1 MQLNEKNEPQPNS
14 QLPLTGIRVLDL
26 CDLRGQSCGRM
37 LADLGAE
44 VILVEPPAGMSSRRR
59 APVVDSQSLY
69 FATHNANKLSVQLDL
84 ENQEGKNN
92 FLTLVRS
99 SDMLIDGGDK
109 NIWEMLST
117 SHAQLRSI
125 YPDLIILSITDFG
138 LQGPYKDF
146 TATESVH
153 MAMSTVLSRSGT
165 NGSPP
170 LLPPGELALETAA
183 IQAAW
188 VALLAYWQRSH
199 NGKGDL
205 LDFSINDAIAQTI
218 DPGVGASGNVAAGR
232 TAIEVATHGRP
243 EVNFIPGKL
252 PSVALL
258 YPIFKCADG
267 HIRICVL
274 DPRQWR
280 SMSEWLGPDHP
291 FTHPKFRVAINR
303 LLNID
308 AINKLMANLFENQT
322 REHLFAQ
329 GQKRGIPI
337 ASINLPSEVFDNDH
351 FVQRNLFTK
360 IDIGGKKGKAP
371 SGYFCID
378 GRRIGINTLAPKL
391 GANTQDL
398 LSSPKVKDALPVTG
412 GESRKPL
419 GEILVLDLGVIV
431 AGGDLGRL
439 FADQGATVIKVE
451 NKAYPDGLRQSIDNN
466 PVPIS
471 FAQANRNK
479 KSLGLNLRSDK
490 GRELFLCLAKDADV
504 VISNF
509 KPGTM
514 ESLGLGY
521 EILREINP
529 GIICAES
536 SAMGSAGPQARTMGY
551 GPLVRAS
558 TALSGL
564 WRYPEKDMGFGDCLT
579 IFPDHF
585 VARVSATAILAK
597 LIQRKTTGVGGF
609 IDTSQAECII
619 NVLASEFLRE
629 SIAPGS
635 LKPMGNHSEFDAPN
649 SLYPCAGK
657 DEWCAISVTSDEQWQ
672 GLCRSMKRSDLSNNS
687 SYQTTAGR
695 LEYRTA
701 IEETVANWCKSRSPY
716 EVMNLCQKQGVPA
729 GNMLRLSEFIEN
741 PHYSSRNFF
750 RKLHQPTVG
759 RAIETDNGPV
769 AFSDNIPPPQIQPAP
784 ALAEHTREL
793 MSTLIG
799 LSDIEIDILI
809 ASGDLEIS
817 EKEIGAMQQKVK
829 TLAINSVIKIVL
841 KYQELK
847 YLFKRVNDSKLMD

>member
-1 MQLNEKNEPQPNS
+1 M
-14 QLPLTGIRVLDL
+14 
-26 CDLRGQSCGRM
+26 
-37 LADLGAE
+37 
-44 VILVEPPAGMSSRRR
+44 
-59 APVVDSQSLY
+59 
-69 FATHNANKLSVQLDL
+69 
-84 ENQEGKNN
+84 
-92 FLTLVRS
+92 
-99 SDMLIDGGDK
+99 
-109 NIWEMLST
+109 
-117 SHAQLRSI
+117 
-125 YPDLIILSITDFG
+125 
-138 LQGPYKDF
+138 
-146 TATESVH
+146 
-153 MAMSTVLSRSGT
+153 
-165 NGSPP
+165 
-170 LLPPGELALETAA
+170 
-183 IQAAW
+183 
-188 VALLAYWQRSH
+188 
-199 NGKGDL
+199 
-205 LDFSINDAIAQTI
+205 
-218 DPGVGASGNVAAGR
+218 
-232 TAIEVATHGRP
+232 
-243 EVNFIPGKL
+243 
-252 PSVALL
+252 
-258 YPIFKCADG
+258 
-267 HIRICVL
+267 
-274 DPRQWR
+274 
-280 SMSEWLGPDHP
+280 
-291 FTHPKFRVAINR
+291 
-303 LLNID
+303 
-308 AINKLMANLFENQT
+308 
-322 REHLFAQ
+322 
-329 GQKRGIPI
+329 
-337 ASINLPSEVFDNDH
+337 
-351 FVQRNLFTK
+351 
-360 IDIGGKKGKAP
+360 
-371 SGYFCID
+371 
-378 GRRIGINTLAPKL
+378 
-391 GANTQDL
+391 
-398 LSSPKVKDALPVTG
+398 
-412 GESRKPL
+412 
-419 GEILVLDLGVIV
+419 
-431 AGGDLGRL
+431 
-439 FADQGATVIKVE
+439 IKVE

-490 GRELFLCLAKDADV
+490 GRELFLRLAKDADV

-585 VARVSATAILAK
+585 AARVSATAILAK

-609 IDTSQAECII
+609 IDISQAECII

-635 LKPMGNHSEFDAPN
+635 LKPMGNQSEFDAPN

-672 GLCRSMKRSDLSNNS
+672 GLCRSMKRSDLGNNS

-701 IEETVANWCKSRSPY
+701 IEETVANWCRSRSPY

-799 LSDIEIDILI
+799 LSDLEIDILI

-817 EKEIGAMQQKVK
+817 KKEIGAMQQKVK
-829 TLAINSVIKIVL
+829 TLAINSAIKIVL

-847 YLFKRVNDSKLMD
+847 YFFKRVNDSKLMD

>member
-1 MQLNEKNEPQPNS
+1 MQLNEINKPQPNS

-44 VILVEPPAGMSSRRR
+44 VILVEPPEGMSSRRR

-69 FATHNANKLSVQLDL
+69 FATHNANKFSVQLDL
-84 ENQEGKNN
+84 ASQEGKKD

-109 NIWEMLST
+109 SIWGMLST
-117 SHAQLRSI
+117 SHSQLRSI

-153 MAMSTVLSRSGT
+153 MAMSTVLSRSGS

-205 LDFSINDAIAQTI
+205 LDFSINDAIAQTF
-218 DPGVGASGNVAAGR
+218 DPGVGAAGSAAAGR
-232 TAIEVATHGRP
+232 TPIEVAPHGRP

-274 DPRQWR
+274 NPRQWR
-280 SMSEWLGPDHP
+280 GMSEWLGPDHP
-291 FTHPKFRVAINR
+291 FTHPKFGVTGTRF
-303 LLNID
+303 LNID
-308 AINKLMANLFENQT
+308 AINKLMASLFENQT
-322 REHLFAQ
+322 REHLVAE

-337 ASINLPSEVFDNDH
+337 ASINLPDEVFDNEH
-351 FVQRNLFTK
+351 FEQRNLFTK
-360 IDIGGKKGKAP
+360 IDIGGKKAKAP

-398 LSSPKVKDALPVTG
+398 LSSAKVKAALPVTG
-412 GESRKPL
+412 EESRKPL
-419 GEILVLDLGVIV
+419 GGILVLDLGIIV
-431 AGGDLGRL
+431 AGGELGRL

-451 NKAYPDGLRQSIDNN
+451 NKAYSDGLRQSLDNN

-471 FAQANRNK
+471 FAQTNRNK

-490 GRELFLCLAKDADV
+490 GKEIFLRLAKDADV

-521 EILREINP
+521 EVLREINP

-564 WRYPEKDMGFGDCLT
+564 WRYPEKEMGFGDCVT

-585 VARVSATAILAK
+585 AARVSATAILAK
-597 LIQRKTTGVGGF
+597 LIQRKTTAVGGF
-609 IDTSQAECII
+609 IDTSQAECIV
-619 NVLASEFLRE
+619 NALASEFLRE

-635 LKPMGNHSEFDAPN
+635 LKPMGNQSEFDAPN

-657 DEWCAISVTSDEQWQ
+657 DEWCAISVTNNDQWQ
-672 GLCRSMKRSDLSNNS
+672 GLCRAMNRADLADNTN
-687 SYQTTAGR
+687 YQTSEGR
-695 LEYRTA
+695 LEHRID
-701 IEETVANWCKSRSPY
+701 IEDIVTRWCKSRSPY
-716 EVMNLCQKQGVPA
+716 AVMNLCQTQGVPA

-741 PHYSSRNFF
+741 PHYNARNFF

-759 RAIETDNGPV
+759 RAIETENGPV
-769 AFSDNIPPPQIQPAP
+769 GFSDNIPPPQIQPAP

-799 LSDIEIDILI
+799 LSDIEIDALI
-809 ASGDLEIS
+809 ASGDLEIRK
-817 EKEIGAMQQKVK
+817 KETGAMQQKVR
-829 TLAINSVIKIVL
+829 TLAINSVMKTLL
-841 KYQELK
+841 KYHELK
-847 YLFKRVNDSKLMD
+847 HLFKRVNDSKLMD